1 MKVRL
6 VGTGTR
12 PLLMHN
18 VRLASPLNP
27 FAKQL
32 KALNSKRVKTDEDRL
47 AIARVEW
54 EGGLYWSE
62 GIGPYMPGAN
72 VFASLIGGARLLKA
86 GKKVE
91 RGVDLTEVE
100 LPLLYRGPR
109 GIADL
114 WGNGESE
121 YVDLR
126 PVKVQTSRVD
136 RCRPIFREWSF
147 ECELIVDPAVME
159 FDEFCAV
166 AANAGQFEGLGD
178 YRRLNGRYAVE
189 VEQI

>member
-12 PLLMHN
+12 PMLMHN
-18 VRLASPLNP
+18 VQLASPLNK

-32 KALNSKRVKTDEDRL
+32 KSLNSKRVKTDEDRL

-62 GIGPYMPGAN
+62 GLGPHIPGAN
-72 VFASLIGGARLLKA
+72 VFASLIGGARLIKA
-86 GKKVE
+86 GRKVE
-91 RGVDLTEVE
+91 RGVDLAELE
-100 LPLLYRGPR
+100 LPLIYRGPR
-109 GIADL
+109 DIPSL

-121 YVDLR
+121 FVDVR

-147 ECELIVDPAVME
+147 ETELVIDPAVME
-159 FDEFCAV
+159 FDEFVTV
-166 AANAGQFEGLGD
+166 AQNAGQFEGLGD
-178 YRRLNGRYAVE
+178 YRRLHGRYTVQ